1 MKKETFRLIDEEKPE
16 LCERCFITKY
26 GRNPDYWELAY
37 SGDTEIKYGAYVAS
51 LHKCKMCGE

>member
-16 LCERCFITKY
+16 LCERCFIKKY

-37 SGDTEIKYGAYVAS
+37 SGEYAAS
-51 LHKCKMCGE
+51 LHRCKMCGE